1 MFKKPLLRVA
11 LLLFLLGLF
20 CIFAAAADQP
30 PALTCGVG
38 ELKELPTLAAYDE
51 TELIFDRRGVNKTG

>member
-51 TELIFDRRGVNKTG
+51 NIDI